1 MTLAAGSGSGQPREC
16 HYRTVDALY
25 ILKIREQRGV
35 NRLTARH
42 LSNCSACRELFERMQ
57 ESLPVT
63 ALERVAMR
71 MREKTFVAPMERVK
85 VLLWLMVVTPM
96 VGI

>member
-1 MTLAAGSGSGQPREC
+1 M
-16 HYRTVDALY
+16 
-25 ILKIREQRGV
+25 
-35 NRLTARH
+35 
-42 LSNCSACRELFERMQ
+42 FERMQ